1 MLDQLLVKCPNGEGD
16 ALLRIENKQRQVQ
29 DDSKPVSVDDEQEGQ
44 ESVNGGFGDDVGVE
58 TVAEV
63 DRVDVVAMVEKNFR
77 SAWSIE
83 DGADYESQP
92 LA

>member
-1 MLDQLLVKCPNGEGD
+1 MAGREPRELRGNV
-16 ALLRIENKQRQVQ
+16 LLRVKRQERQVEH
-29 DDSKPVSVDDEQEGQ
+29 DGEPVAVDDKKEGQ
-44 ESVNGGFGDDVGVE
+44 EGVDSGFGDDVGVE